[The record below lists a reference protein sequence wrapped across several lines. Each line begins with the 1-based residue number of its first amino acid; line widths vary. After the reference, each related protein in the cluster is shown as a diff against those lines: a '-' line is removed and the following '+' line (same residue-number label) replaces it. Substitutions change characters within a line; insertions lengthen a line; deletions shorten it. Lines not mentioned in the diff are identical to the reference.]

1 MQRKKNNPKLQILF
15 AAMFLA
21 LIFVMEL
28 YAMINMPSEFLVIG
42 VLGIVFLA
50 CIYMLIR
57 AILLLQAE
65 KEARR
70 EEQYENI
77 YKSEKATFLMMKK
90 HFEDIEEKLG
100 EIEESSKVP
109 TEEIVGMEKAI
120 GKVIINR
127 NRENAEAIINSN
139 EVLMESFGGLKD
151 TVAANN
157 EKIIQSYKNINE
169 ENIQQM
175 VVKQQEFFMGIKDM
189 EIRLNNAIMQSQK
202 VITQAV
208 PVYAPPVMPAG
219 EAPSDGTTPA
229 KASIENTTS
238 TEIPFDGTVPAE
250 VSFDETAAETP
261 AQEAGTDIT
270 VGLDMSGNLDFES
283 IKNPVE
289 EKAFDFTTEE
299 AAGPAEE
306 DHLEQI
312 AEDVSAQVNE
322 EVQAIPES
330 KEPVPEPAVESVEEP
345 AAKKADEAPS
355 EKKSAQKPA
364 SKKAKAAKETKAPEI
379 DTSNPNKQLGADEI
393 EALFAS
399 MSQEATESAP
409 EPEKDTPAPAIDLSD
424 PNKHLSAD
432 EIAALFSSMGA

>member
-77 YKSEKATFLMMKK
+77 FKSEKASFLMLKK
-90 HFEDIEEKLG
+90 HFEDIEEKLDV
-100 EIEESSKVP
+100 IEEVSKVP
-109 TEEIVGMEKAI
+109 TDEIVGMEKAI

-139 EVLMESFGGLKD
+139 EVLMESFGGLRD

-169 ENIQQM
+169 ENIQQL

-202 VITQAV
+202 IVAQAV
-208 PVYAPPVMPAG
+208 PVYASPVMTTG
-219 EAPSDGTTPA
+219 EASIDGTAQA
-229 KASIENTTS
+229 KVSFENTTS
-238 TEIPFDGTVPAE
+238 TEAPFDGTVPAE
-250 VSFDETAAETP
+250 VSFEETAAEAP

-289 EKAFDFTTEE
+289 ETSFDFTTEE
-299 AAGPAEE
+299 QP
-306 DHLEQI
+306 LEQI
-312 AEDVSAQVNE
+312 AENVSAQVNE
-322 EVQAIPES
+322 EAQEIPEA
-330 KEPVPEPAVESVEEP
+330 KDAVFETAVEPAEEELAVEKTQEAP
-345 AAKKADEAPS
+345 AKKA
-355 EKKSAQKPA
+355 SAQKPA
-364 SKKAKAAKETKAPEI
+364 SKKSKAAKETKEPEI

-409 EPEKDTPAPAIDLSD
+409 EPEKETPAPAIDLSD

>member
-1 MQRKKNNPKLQILF
+1 
-15 AAMFLA
+15 
-21 LIFVMEL
+21 
-28 YAMINMPSEFLVIG
+28 
-42 VLGIVFLA
+42 
-50 CIYMLIR
+50 
-57 AILLLQAE
+57 LQAE

-77 YKSEKATFLMMKK
+77 FKSEKASFLMMKK
-90 HFEDIEEKLG
+90 RFEDIEEKLD
-100 EIEESSKVP
+100 EIEENSKVP
-109 TEEIVGMEKAI
+109 ADEIVGMEKAI

-202 VITQAV
+202 VITQTV
-208 PVYAPPVMPAG
+208 PVYASPVMTAG
-219 EAPSDGTTPA
+219 EAPIDVKTPG
-229 KASIENTTS
+229 KVSVEETTS
-238 TEIPFDGTVPAE
+238 AEAPFDGTVPAE
-250 VSFDETAAETP
+250 VSFEETTAEVPTLGK
-261 AQEAGTDIT
+261 ETDMT
-270 VGLDMSGNLDFES
+270 AGLDMSGNLDFES
-283 IKNPVE
+283 TKIPVE
-289 EKAFDFTTEE
+289 ETAFDSIAEE

-306 DHLEQI
+306 GHLEQI
-312 AEDVSAQVNE
+312 AEEVSAQVKE
-322 EVQAIPES
+322 EAQAIPES
-330 KEPVPEPAVESVEEP
+330 KEAVFEPAVEPAEEEP
-345 AAKKADEAPS
+345 AVEKKQEASAKKT
-355 EKKSAQKPA
+355 SAQKPA

-409 EPEKDTPAPAIDLSD
+409 EPEKETPAPAIDLSD